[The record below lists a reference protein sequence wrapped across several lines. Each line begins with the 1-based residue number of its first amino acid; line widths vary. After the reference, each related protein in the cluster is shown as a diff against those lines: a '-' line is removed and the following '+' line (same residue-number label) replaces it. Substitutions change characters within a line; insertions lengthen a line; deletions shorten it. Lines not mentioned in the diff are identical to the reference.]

1 MLKKYIIL
9 DVDKNCNHIET
20 QMIMRSDYILTKVR
34 PIKKLF
40 IIENNDYGA
49 FEKLFLEIQD
59 EIDIIQNLI
68 FVNDDDLWSQT
79 NKDFVKRSD
88 PDIILNLSKLDDDLL
103 SLHFGIFSARPDT
116 DYYNIGRFGT
126 NLSSFLK
133 LPSVIKRFNKEED
146 IEFTVLSASNL
157 ENTPESLLA
166 CINYGLFETKTK
178 ELLPLSI
185 FKNLKADL
193 LTNKGDLI
201 KNLFNSDKYIQLTTQ
216 IGDFGG
222 SGHGSSIYEINYNR
236 EDLFRGKQKYIFIS
250 EQNDFKTISYFWNTR
265 SYYPYSKTAWIPVDY
280 IKDISDLVDKETIF
294 ICFDIGLENKIK
306 SIYPNSIISKPSGL
320 QFSGR
325 NERWTFFEHSQVIS
339 IVDKEAVILHPAEK
353 SFSDIG
359 AMGAFVLE
367 TRGLKE
373 FIYPKRRNIG
383 KLFFPEYHDFALFE
397 NQFRRISELGLSTY
411 VLQVSPL
418 RAEDISELIIL
429 PTFTQVLNHLLQD
442 VGYVIKTT
450 QKSSILEQTINLL
463 GGLEEIGIICSQ
475 HIFKLLI
482 TLTPKVRTEQV
493 VKKVLGEAGEKIS
506 SDDVLEIIAEIREK
520 GAVNFPSVTLTAED
534 ILAKT
539 SPAKNEKKNLLPVLQ
554 KLHDQRIFL
563 RGKNFQCPCCSSNL
577 WIQIDQ
583 IKRVNYCIECNNVVN
598 IPIHLNG
605 KQDSDYFRL
614 NQLIVRAVDQGQL
627 ATLLLLNCFYQQKSR
642 TFDYQSN
649 LEIYE
654 NNKPITDIDLL
665 IKFGKKIGFAECKST
680 SGFTESQVNELI
692 NIASKMQCD
701 FIAFSSLVDSTSN
714 EIKDLVAILDKK
726 ALNIPAFIFTNQ
738 SLFNPNSNM
747 IQKHFELKR
756 HNEEFLKGP
765 IIVS

>member
-1 MLKKYIIL
+1 
-9 DVDKNCNHIET
+9 
-20 QMIMRSDYILTKVR
+20 MRSDYILTKVR
-34 PIKKLF
+34 PIKKMF
-40 IIENNDYGA
+40 IIENNDYEA

-88 PDIILNLSKLDDDLL
+88 PDIILNLSTIDDNRL

-116 DYYNIGRFGT
+116 DYYKIGRFGT
-126 NLSSFLK
+126 NLSSFIK
-133 LPSVIKRFNKEED
+133 FPSVIKRFNKEED
-146 IEFTVLSASNL
+146 IEFSVLSASKL

-185 FKNLKADL
+185 FKNLNADF
-193 LTNKGDLI
+193 LTDKGDLM
-201 KNLFNSDKYIQLTTQ
+201 KYLFNTNKYIQLTTQ

-222 SGHGSSIYEINYNR
+222 SGHGSSIYEINYNTQGLF
-236 EDLFRGKQKYIFIS
+236 EDKRKYIFVS
-250 EQNDFKTISYFWNTR
+250 KQNDFKTISYFWNTR
-265 SYYPYSKTAWIPVDY
+265 SYYPYSETAWMPIDY
-280 IKDISDLVDKETIF
+280 IKDISAIVDKGTIF
-294 ICFDIGLENKIK
+294 ICFDIGLESIIK
-306 SIYPNSIISKPSGL
+306 SIYPHNIISKPSGL
-320 QFSGR
+320 HFSGR
-325 NERWTFFEHSQVIS
+325 NERWTFFEHSHMIS

-373 FIYPKRRNIG
+373 FIYPKRRSIG
-383 KLFFPEYHDFALFE
+383 KLFFPDYHDFALFE

-411 VLQVSPL
+411 VLQISPL
-418 RAEDISELIIL
+418 KAEDISELIIL
-429 PTFTQVLNHLLQD
+429 PTFTQVLKHLFQD
-442 VGYVIKTT
+442 VGYTIKTT

-463 GGLEEIGIICSQ
+463 GGLGEISTISDK
-475 HIFKLLI
+475 HIFNLLI
-482 TLTPKVRTEQV
+482 TLTPKVRTEKV
-493 VKKVLGEAGEKIS
+493 VKKVLEGAGEKIT

-520 GAVNFPSVTLTAED
+520 GAVNFPSVTLTTED

-539 SPAKNEKKNLLPVLQ
+539 SLARNEKKNLLPVLQ

-563 RGKNFQCPCCSSNL
+563 RGKYFQCPSCSSNL

-583 IKRVNYCIECNNVVN
+583 IKRINYCIECNNVVN

-627 ATLLLLNCFYQQKSR
+627 TTLLLLNCFYQQKYR

-649 LEIYE
+649 LEVYE
-654 NNKPITDIDLL
+654 NNTLITDIDLL
-665 IKFGKKIGFAECKST
+665 IKIGKKIGFAECKST

-692 NIASKMQCD
+692 NIASKIQCD
-701 FIAFSSLVDSTSN
+701 FIAFSSLVDSKSK
-714 EIKDLVAILDKK
+714 EINDLVTILDKK

-747 IQKHFELKR
+747 IPKYFELRQNK
-756 HNEEFLKGP
+756 ECFKGP